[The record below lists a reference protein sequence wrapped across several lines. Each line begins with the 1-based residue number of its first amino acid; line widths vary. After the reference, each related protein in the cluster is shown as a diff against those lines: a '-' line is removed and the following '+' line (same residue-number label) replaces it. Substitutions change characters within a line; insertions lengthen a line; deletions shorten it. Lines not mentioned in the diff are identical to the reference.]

1 MALGRSTKGLNP
13 RIGDGVSMRIW
24 EDQWIPNHFKGKPI
38 TTVENPQVQ
47 LVDDLL
53 TPSGDWNSELIKQC
67 LIDVDAQAILSTPAR
82 VWGAIARPRSWR
94 NMVFYSVWSAYR
106 CLYDDQCQALEEN
119 QASSSGDPSWKR
131 CWKLSV
137 PPKVCV
143 FWWRVLNGFLPTK
156 GVLHRCHLEPTVHCE
171 VCGAEEES
179 LKQVLLDC
187 MVAKYFWEE
196 VKFLRGVKVPMLH
209 PIT

>member
-82 VWGAIARPRSWR
+82 VWGAIARPRSWSIP
-94 NMVFYSVWSAYR
+94 V
-106 CLYDDQCQALEEN
+106 
-119 QASSSGDPSWKR
+119 
-131 CWKLSV
+131 
-137 PPKVCV
+137 
-143 FWWRVLNGFLPTK
+143 
-156 GVLHRCHLEPTVHCE
+156 
-171 VCGAEEES
+171 S
-179 LKQVLLDC
+179 L
-187 MVAKYFWEE
+187 
-196 VKFLRGVKVPMLH
+196 
-209 PIT
+209 

>member
-1 MALGRSTKGLNP
+1 
-13 RIGDGVSMRIW
+13 MRIW
-24 EDQWIPNHFKGKPI
+24 EDQWIPNHFKGRPI
-38 TTVENPQVQ
+38 TTIDNPQVQ
-47 LVDDLL
+47 LVADLL
-53 TPSGDWNSELIKQC
+53 TPSGDWNTELIKQC
-67 LIDVDAQAILSTPAR
+67 FIDVDAQAILSTPAR
-82 VWGAIARPRSWR
+82 GVGSDSWAWELEKHDL
-94 NMVFYSVWSAYR
+94 YSVWSAYR

-143 FWWRVLNGFLPTK
+143 FWWRVFYGFLPTK
-156 GVLHRCHLEPTVHCE
+156 GVLHRRHLEPTVHCE
-171 VCGAEEES
+171 VCGAKEES
-179 LKQVLLDC
+179 LKHVLLDC

-196 VKFLRGVKVPMLH
+196 VKFLWGVKVPMLH